1 MLIFTIVSGTICIPW
16 LPATQDVARLL
27 PEEWVKIYWS
37 LFHRRSIPVNDG
49 FIEFDDVSCSILLI
63 KLFKRKGKNVMP
75 PLQSDHDGLHSE
87 RTPCKDRGWFRK
99 WRGKTHTKVGI
110 RESLTHRLRT
120 YTYTYIYTYIYIY
133 IICIYIYTYIRHI
146 VGEPWPTT
154 CFMRLR
160 GKVPKENLPKLVHDI
175 GSWGFASSRNQDW
188 KLRKPFELLLLII
201 MFPHETVTYGD
212 PPFSTRKLPRLG
224 RRRSILG
231 REGTLKFPDVGL
243 CQTFSTILPK
253 TIGGSEEF
261 SKSWND
267 SLHKSN
273 IVDCTFSHSS

>member
-1 MLIFTIVSGTICIPW
+1 MLIFTLVSGTICIPW

-133 IICIYIYTYIRHI
+133 IICIYIYIHI
-146 VGEPWPTT
+146 FAILLVNLDQPHASCVWGARSLKKISPNWSTT
-154 CFMRLR
+154 
-160 GKVPKENLPKLVHDI
+160 LVHGDLHQAEI
-175 GSWGFASSRNQDW
+175 RTENWGNPSNFCCWSSCFPM
-188 KLRKPFELLLLII
+188 KP
-201 MFPHETVTYGD
+201 
-212 PPFSTRKLPRLG
+212 
-224 RRRSILG
+224 
-231 REGTLKFPDVGL
+231 
-243 CQTFSTILPK
+243 
-253 TIGGSEEF
+253 
-261 SKSWND
+261 
-267 SLHKSN
+267 
-273 IVDCTFSHSS
+273 